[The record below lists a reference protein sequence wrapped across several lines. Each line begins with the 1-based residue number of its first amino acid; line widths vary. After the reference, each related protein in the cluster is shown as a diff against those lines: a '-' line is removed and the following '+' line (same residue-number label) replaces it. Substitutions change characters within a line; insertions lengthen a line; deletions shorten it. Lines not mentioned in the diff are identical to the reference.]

1 MPLPAST
8 PVPAPQSPAPDSL
21 APDTPAPAAHASSVL
36 ASTAPAAD
44 APEPAPAEAD
54 STDVRLSY
62 DATVP
67 RSLVHRASIAEVF
80 VTDSARTGEES
91 FVVAAQLPRGHLI
104 GESSP
109 LYDFTLLV
117 EVVRQAGV
125 LIAHRHLEV
134 RLDSVFIFRNL
145 RLRTVAFE
153 PLRIGRRPADLRVT
167 VDVRARRN
175 RAGRVQG
182 FTFTGEVLVD
192 GRPALRGEG
201 ALLILSEAAY
211 RTLRS
216 RRQVPDHPGFLVPR
230 FTAAEPS
237 AVGRTDA
244 RNVFVTHPVAESEPG
259 EFSAQLVV
267 DTGHPHVFDH
277 PLDHVPGHLQMEAA
291 RQLAVAAVARR
302 HGVDPY
308 SLAVAS
314 ITTDFTDYAELDR
327 ITRLRASVENFRW
340 DEELGTFVTA
350 VPVAAVQDATVTTA
364 MRLEVA
370 QWA

>member
-1 MPLPAST
+1 MPVPATT
-8 PVPAPQSPAPDSL
+8 PVPAPDSPAPDSL
-21 APDTPAPAAHASSVL
+21 APDTPAPAVHASSVP

-54 STDVRLSY
+54 STGVRLSY

-67 RSLVHRASIAEVF
+67 RPLVHRASIAEVF

-91 FVVAAQLPRGHLI
+91 FVVGAQLPRGHLI

-244 RNVFVTHPVAESEPG
+244 RNVFVTHPVAEGEPG